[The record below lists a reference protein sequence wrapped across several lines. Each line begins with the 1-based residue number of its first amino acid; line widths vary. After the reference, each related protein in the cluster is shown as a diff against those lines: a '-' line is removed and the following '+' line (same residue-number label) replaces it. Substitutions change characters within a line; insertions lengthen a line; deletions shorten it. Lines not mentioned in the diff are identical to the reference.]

1 MLLPGWTWRKYHLKQ
16 GLKTSSCECASREN
30 SESHMHACTFWSVTW
45 VTEWLTEWRTAL
57 KAWVA
62 IRNKKHT
69 PYTIHPY
76 TNVNN
81 KIVLVFSLPGQID
94 WSESVGMLYI
104 VSRDI
109 SSHLKLAMYDN
120 TVEGGRAE
128 NNNSE
133 YSDKKKNGRTLLVW
147 ILLRLRLHQIHY
159 LIIKCLYRLLLA
171 IIRYKSE

>member
-1 MLLPGWTWRKYHLKQ
+1 M
-16 GLKTSSCECASREN
+16 
-30 SESHMHACTFWSVTW
+30 
-45 VTEWLTEWRTAL
+45 
-57 KAWVA
+57 
-62 IRNKKHT
+62 
-69 PYTIHPY
+69 HPY

-133 YSDKKKNGRTLLVW
+133 YSDKKKNGRTLLV
-147 ILLRLRLHQIHY
+147 
-159 LIIKCLYRLLLA
+159 
-171 IIRYKSE
+171 